1 MSNSTFTPSAEL
13 QTLIDE
19 KKDLLE
25 ALKELLIQKTK

>member
-1 MSNSTFTPSAEL
+1 MENTLTASSEL

-25 ALKELLIQKTK
+25 ALKELLSQKTN